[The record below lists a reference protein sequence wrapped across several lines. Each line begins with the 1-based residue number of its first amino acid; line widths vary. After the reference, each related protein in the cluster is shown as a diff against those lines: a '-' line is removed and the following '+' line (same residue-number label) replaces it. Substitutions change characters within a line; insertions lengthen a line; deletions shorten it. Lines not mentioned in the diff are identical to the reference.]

1 MEEMSELDRQTDAI
15 RTRRRRVVENVACV
29 VGLLAAAFW
38 LLVFAAV
45 LRTGYLSRIGL
56 TVGAIFCGSATFS
69 PLLGWVG
76 RKRLGLVLLGVHLGM
91 IVLAAIVGLS
101 TFLGP
106 QDKGTWRPFR
116 FDDELAAMEAKRAV
130 PDAENAAPRYRAV
143 FADLNLADQPDSL
156 FAGSFLREEF
166 VQHPWKADDHP
177 QVSNW
182 LDSQSRI
189 LDGLM
194 AIGGI
199 EKCRWPVQADTYEG
213 YTVPYEKLRRSALL
227 LIAAG
232 NRDLGEGRVTE
243 ALTKYFCT
251 LRIADH
257 LHQQSSQV
265 DSLAGYY
272 YEGVALR
279 MMRQVLVQSNL
290 FEADLTQIAHHLPPA
305 ADPWPEEWERLSELE
320 KLHYMNL
327 LGRLYEVDEKGHV
340 RFAQKIVISPKDE
353 RGQKGATRVP
363 PIYWLMSMP
372 RDPHA
377 VRGIVDKYFATFDHR
392 IGSSRPLQP
401 AQDKRSPRV
410 SVNDLSKAVCNI
422 YRWGLERMF
431 FNERECIRH
440 RQWCTPSFTARRG
453 TWLILG
459 LRRYHD
465 AHGAWP
471 GTLDA
476 ISECVPAEA
485 LVDPTNGEAF
495 VYVTAGDGFRL
506 YSKGLNRI
514 DEGGRSG
521 YVRASQKVED
531 DIWIWPP
538 LAPKTREDEA
548 TDDEMLTQMEQIYG
562 RECVETYMKKDNGS
576 NKQ

>member
-1 MEEMSELDRQTDAI
+1 MEEMSELGRQTDAI
-15 RTRRRRVVENVACV
+15 RTRRRRVVENVACI

-56 TVGAIFCGSATFS
+56 TIGAIFCGSAMFS
-69 PLLGWVG
+69 PIPGWVG
-76 RKRLGLVLLGVHLGM
+76 RKRLGLVLLGVHIGM
-91 IVLAAIVGLS
+91 IVLAAIVCLS
-101 TFLGP
+101 TSLGP
-106 QDKGTWRPFR
+106 QDTGAWRPYR
-116 FDDELAAMEAKRAV
+116 FDDELAAIEAKRAV
-130 PDAENAAPRYRAV
+130 PDADNAARRYDSV
-143 FADLNLADQPDSL
+143 FAGLDLADQPDFL
-156 FAGSFLREEF
+156 FAGSFLRAEF
-166 VQHPWKADDHP
+166 GQHPWKAYDHP
-177 QVSNW
+177 QVSDW

-189 LDGLM
+189 IEGLM

-199 EKCRWPVQADTYEG
+199 EKCRWPVQADTYDA

-243 ALTKYFCT
+243 ALAKYFCA

-257 LHQQSSQV
+257 LHQQPSQV

-279 MMRQVLVQSNL
+279 MMRQVLVQSSL
-290 FEADLTQIAHHLPPA
+290 SETDLAQIAGHLPPA
-305 ADPWPEEWERLSELE
+305 ADPWPEEWQRLSELE

-327 LGRLYEVDEKGHV
+327 LGRLYEVDEEGHV
-340 RFAQKIVISPKDE
+340 RFARKIVISPRNE
-353 RGQKGATRVP
+353 REQRNPTRIP
-363 PIYWLMSMP
+363 RLYWLMSMP

-392 IGSSRPLQP
+392 VGSSRSPQP
-401 AQDKRSPRV
+401 AQEKRPPRV
-410 SVNDLSKAVCNI
+410 SVNDLSKAICNI
-422 YRWGLERMF
+422 HRWGLETMF
-431 FNERECIRH
+431 FNERECVRH
-440 RQWCTPSFTARRG
+440 RRWCVPSFAARRG

-471 GTLDA
+471 RTLDA
-476 ISECVPAEA
+476 ISEYVPAEA
-485 LVDPTNGEAF
+485 FVDPTNDEAF
-495 VYVTAGDGFRL
+495 VYVIDDDGFRL
-506 YSKGLNRI
+506 YSKGPNRI

-521 YVRASQKVED
+521 HVRASKKVED

-538 LAPKTREDEA
+538 PAPKPPEDEL
-548 TDDEMLTQMEQIYG
+548 TDDEVRKQMEQIYG
-562 RECVETYMKKDNGS
+562 KEYVETYMKKGKGS
-576 NKQ
+576 DKQ